1 MRTVDKYRAE
11 AAKARKQANAEPDPE
26 TRAKLWAQAMAWTE
40 LTLTAE
46 VHSQLKAALREKAG
60 QGKR

>member
-26 TRAKLWAQAMAWTE
+26 AREKLWAQAMAWTE

-46 VHSQLKAALREKAG
+46 LHSQLKAALREKAG
-60 QGKR
+60 KGKR